1 MTLTKEIP
9 DRELIIKGTEV
20 LYKELGY
27 VDTIRFLSMSRGQ
40 RVESVERH
48 RKWQESLDM
57 KVFYDEAF
65 KSDDGE

>member
-27 VDTIRFLSMSRGQ
+27 VDTIRFLSMPRDQ

-57 KVFYDEAF
+57 KAFYDEAF
-65 KSDDGE
+65 KRDGS